1 MKRFLIADQSEIIRK
16 VARHY
21 LEQQSIEVLEADTAD
36 EALALC
42 RQNRVDGIILDWRLP
57 GKTPVEF
64 LTALRFSGE
73 NTRKPLVIYAT
84 SENDAGDIS
93 RAFSAGADSYL
104 MKPFDQV
111 SFKETLSNAGVAA

>member
-1 MKRFLIADQSEIIRK
+1 MKRCLIADPSEIIRK

-21 LEQQSIEVLEADTAD
+21 LEQMSYEVLEASSAD

-42 RQNRVDGIILDWRLP
+42 REHSIDAIILDWRLP
-57 GKTPVEF
+57 GKSPVEF
-64 LTALRFSGE
+64 LTALRFSGG

-84 SENDAGDIS
+84 SENDPADIS

-104 MKPFDQV
+104 MKPFDRT
-111 SFKETLSNAGVAA
+111 SFRETLSNAGVLA